1 MKKPSM
7 KKESTNSFIEK
18 EGIMI
23 LTRLLE
29 NTKRFK
35 TYFSEND
42 KTPLFDG
49 YFYFLDNDFKI
60 LKKIEVQIKAH
71 DKLKI
76 LKSGPNKGKIRYEFD
91 TAVLNSIR
99 YKITNNPTIY
109 FVIDCN
115 SKQCY
120 FKLIDK
126 GFLIGLNYDV
136 SKKKTPFYFDESDKI
151 ENIDKFIYFI
161 EKIYA
166 TSIDEINFKS
176 QKEIKAI
183 QLGMNNFYHKLN
195 ELYFIKDSIW
205 PNLWK
210 FGIRCTR
217 NIIFNVTNSNTGE
230 SLCQRANVF
239 AIYPIE
245 LGSEEKEI
253 KDYRYDKNNMFE
265 NFDLTGERTIDDYL
279 NDCLSQILNYYF
291 DSGLSIKI
299 MPDICL
305 DEIAFSI
312 LDELTKTDEK
322 LLGNQFQTCKYNE
335 ITIDEFSDIV
345 SPYLIGRNYIVN
357 KDVNSID
364 DKRVYR
370 FFFDPFL
377 NGSKFGLI
385 CLAEEI
391 LKECKMRN
399 KIVIKRIWNYFIDS
413 KMIGLARYTDE
424 LFDQTKI
431 ASSVQKLF
439 EYLIIYTDDVINKLP
454 IKVKNPLAQSYVYNF
469 YLDEYGSFP
478 FYIMDMVMKD
488 KKCNPNFQR
497 EIICDD
503 MYEWRSK
510 GIFFSNLFHSR
521 IPLFNLLRMVVH
533 YAICKK
539 YDVKFAS
546 IQIGSTTFDYP
557 FFQDN

>member
-1 MKKPSM
+1 MKKPYM
-7 KKESTNSFIEK
+7 KKENTNSFIEK

-49 YFYFLDNDFKI
+49 YFYFLDNNFKI

-76 LKSGPNKGKIRYEFD
+76 LKNGPNKGKIRYEFD

-109 FVIDCN
+109 FVVDCK

-126 GFLIGLNYDV
+126 DFLISLNYDV

-151 ENIDKFIYFI
+151 ENINKFIYFI
-161 EKIYA
+161 EKLYA

-176 QKEIKAI
+176 QKEIKTI
-183 QLGMNNFYHKLN
+183 QLGMNSFYHKLN

-210 FGIRCTR
+210 FGIRCTK
-217 NIIFNVTNSNTGE
+217 NIIFNFTNSNTGE
-230 SLCQRANVF
+230 SLCQRANAF

-245 LGSEEKEI
+245 FGSEEKEI

-291 DSGLSIKI
+291 NSGLSIKI

-335 ITIDEFSDIV
+335 ITINEFSDIV
-345 SPYLIGRNYIVN
+345 SPYLKGRNYIVN
-357 KDVNSID
+357 KDANSID
-364 DKRVYR
+364 DKRVYM
-370 FFFDPFL
+370 FFFDPFF
-377 NGSKFGLI
+377 NFSKFGLI
-385 CLAEEI
+385 CFAEEI
-391 LKECKMRN
+391 LKECKKRN

-454 IKVKNPLAQSYVYNF
+454 IKLKNPLAQSYVYNF

-488 KKCNPNFQR
+488 KNCNPNFQR

-521 IPLFNLLRMVVH
+521 TPLFNLLRTVVY

-539 YDVKFAS
+539 YGVKFAS
-546 IQIGSTTFDYP
+546 IKIGNTAFDYP